1 VSKVNGESVFD
12 YKGFLEESDPEY
24 KEFFY
29 RYLQID
35 ANGAQSNN
43 QMFNNFIT
51 ITTTKKNDGSIPE
64 DEIIMTEHV
73 KTSIKLV

>member
-1 VSKVNGESVFD
+1 
-12 YKGFLEESDPEY
+12 
-24 KEFFY
+24 
-29 RYLQID
+29 
-35 ANGAQSNN
+35 
-43 QMFNNFIT
+43 MFNNFIT